1 MVSILPNSLYQN
13 LEFDKISNLL
23 KEYCLIEDTRQHKF
37 PLQLETDLKTLEH
50 ILDEVLEFKSTYEQS
65 ALIPV
70 LATNSITEHLE
81 YLSLEGYVLELESLL
96 DILKALQN
104 LEELQVYFNELTRRN
119 LAPLAYQQYKK
130 INYTSDLYKE
140 FKVLFDDKGQIRP
153 DASPALKSISSAIKS
168 KEYEID
174 QVFKSLLF
182 EYRKNGWLSEAGE
195 SVRNNRRVVAV
206 ASEHKRKIK
215 GIIHDESTTGRTTFI
230 EPESIIEKNNELF
243 SLEIDYQNEIL
254 RLLKTLSAS
263 CHSHHVMLVRG
274 WEVIL
279 YFDFIRAKALFAVKY
294 EGLRPEIYDKPQL
307 KIKTGRHPLL
317 FLKNKPLSKTTIPF
331 DLILIGENRIL
342 ILSGPNAGGKSV
354 VMKAT
359 MLMQMMLQAGMLV
372 PVHEASEMGIFH
384 SFLGDIGDHQSLEED
399 LSTYS
404 SRLLLMKQFLDI
416 ADHRSLMVID
426 EFGSG
431 TDPKLGGAIAESIL
445 LALNKK
451 KVFGVITTHYSNLK
465 VLAFKTKGLINGAMV
480 FDTEHLKPTFQLKV
494 GRPGSS
500 YAFEVAS
507 RSGLDDEVIEHA
519 KKRTHQ
525 DQKEL
530 ETLLIDLQ
538 RDKLILEDQLH
549 RVKTKEDN
557 LDKLTKSYQQMHDD
571 YEIKKKKLK
580 LDQKSW
586 ELNAS
591 KEMALKVSRAL
602 KEIKTIPKN
611 KEATTVL
618 QKLEQVKTEVEIQEK
633 DLHKLATEVH
643 MLEKASQKSIEEG
656 SYVRLKNGTETGQV
670 QSIRKNQAEV
680 SLGSMIIS
688 IPLKDLILV
697 RQPEMIST
705 PSSKTKAI
713 LAEEKSVDP
722 TLDIRGMSKAQA
734 IELLQNYLDR
744 AMLSNVHEV
753 KILHGKGSGILR
765 DVVKQ
770 QAKKYKGIGK
780 ISHPPQEAGGDG
792 VSIVSMA

>member
-1 MVSILPNSLYQN
+1 MKETLDAADDSTMIL
-13 LEFDKISNLL
+13 
-23 KEYCLIEDTRQHKF
+23 
-37 PLQLETDLKTLEH
+37 
-50 ILDEVLEFKSTYEQS
+50 V
-65 ALIPV
+65 
-70 LATNSITEHLE
+70 
-81 YLSLEGYVLELESLL
+81 
-96 DILKALQN
+96 
-104 LEELQVYFNELTRRN
+104 
-119 LAPLAYQQYKK
+119 
-130 INYTSDLYKE
+130 
-140 FKVLFDDKGQIRP
+140 
-153 DASPALKSISSAIKS
+153 
-168 KEYEID
+168 
-174 QVFKSLLF
+174 
-182 EYRKNGWLSEAGE
+182 
-195 SVRNNRRVVAV
+195 
-206 ASEHKRKIK
+206 
-215 GIIHDESTTGRTTFI
+215 
-230 EPESIIEKNNELF
+230 
-243 SLEIDYQNEIL
+243 
-254 RLLKTLSAS
+254 
-263 CHSHHVMLVRG
+263 
-274 WEVIL
+274 
-279 YFDFIRAKALFAVKY
+279 
-294 EGLRPEIYDKPQL
+294 
-307 KIKTGRHPLL
+307 
-317 FLKNKPLSKTTIPF
+317 
-331 DLILIGENRIL
+331 
-342 ILSGPNAGGKSV
+342 
-354 VMKAT
+354 
-359 MLMQMMLQAGMLV
+359 
-372 PVHEASEMGIFH
+372 
-384 SFLGDIGDHQSLEED
+384 
-399 LSTYS
+399 
-404 SRLLLMKQFLDI
+404 
-416 ADHRSLMVID
+416 D

-643 MLEKASQKSIEEG
+643 MLEKASQKSIEQG

>member
-1 MVSILPNSLYQN
+1 MVSVLPNSLYQN
-13 LEFDKISNLL
+13 LELDKVANLL
-23 KEYCLIEDTRQHKF
+23 KEYCLIDDTRQKKF
-37 PLQLETDLKTLEH
+37 PLQLETDLKVLEH
-50 ILDEVLEFKSTYEQS
+50 TLDEVLEFKSTYEKS
-65 ALIPV
+65 ELIPV
-70 LATNSITEHLE
+70 LACNSISEHLE
-81 YLSLEGYVLELESLL
+81 YISIDGYVLEQESLL
-96 DILKALQN
+96 DILRVIQN
-104 LEELQVYFNELTRRN
+104 LEELQLYFQDPGRRAM
-119 LAPLAYQQYKK
+119 APLAYTEFKTIEYK
-130 INYTSDLYKE
+130 SDLYKE
-140 FKVLFDDKGQIRP
+140 FKVLFDDKGQIKP
-153 DASPALKSISSAIKS
+153 DASPALKTISNAIKA

-174 QVFKSLLF
+174 QVFKNLLF

-230 EPESIIEKNNELF
+230 EPEQMIEKNNELF

-254 RLLKTLSAS
+254 RLFKALSAS
-263 CHSHHVMLVRG
+263 CHKHHTMLTLG
-274 WEVIL
+274 WKVIL
-279 YFDFIRAKALFAVKY
+279 HLDFVRAKAFFAIKY
-294 EGLRPEIYDKPQL
+294 DGLRPEVFNKPQL
-307 KIKTGRHPLL
+307 KLKTARHPLL
-317 FLKNKPLSKTTIPF
+317 FLKNKSQSKATVPF
-331 DLILIGENRIL
+331 DLILLGENRIL

-359 MLMQMMLQAGMLV
+359 MLIQMMLQAGMLV

-384 SFLGDIGDHQSLEED
+384 TFLGDIGDHQSLEED

-404 SRLLLMKQFLDI
+404 SRLLLMKQFLEV

-431 TDPKLGGAIAESIL
+431 TDPKLGAAIAESIL

-451 KVFGVITTHYSNLK
+451 KVCGVITTHYSNLK

-507 RSGLDDEVIEHA
+507 RSGLDEEVIEHA

-538 RDKLILEDQLH
+538 RDKLNLEEQLQ
-549 RVKTKEDN
+549 RVRTKEDN

-602 KEIKTIPKN
+602 KEIKTLPKHN
-611 KEATTVL
+611 EVTSIK
-618 QKLEQVKTEVEIQEK
+618 QKLEQVKSEVESQEK
-633 DLHKLATEVH
+633 EVNQLATEVQV
-643 MLEKASQKSIEEG
+643 LEKASQKSIEPG
-656 SYVRLKNGTETGQV
+656 SFVRLKTGTETGQV
-670 QSIRKNQAEV
+670 KSIRKNQAEV
-680 SLGSMIIS
+680 SLGSMMIS
-688 IPLKDLILV
+688 IPLKELILM
-697 RQPEMIST
+697 RQPAADT
-705 PSSKTKAI
+705 TVPTKTKTI

-765 DVVKQ
+765 EVVKQ

-792 VSIVSMA
+792 VSIVSLS